1 MARFI
6 RHVACEK
13 CGSSDANGIYDD
25 DSSFCFSCGATNR
38 AKKAAWIPSEEDVEN
53 THTLPD
59 DLSTDFPQEVVEF
72 LKPTGITIPELI
84 QNDYTYSRKSRHGLI
99 RLLENGCYESR
110 NVDRSYRGPKTLFL
124 GGSKQL
130 VNGLVVCRSGQPPL
144 ARRLHRDQAQ
154 FVHDNWGRE
163 EPYRSVRRP
172 DASAEEASGGVQRSS
187 EGPGASQEE
196 NQEAA
201 LSDDQRRVGP
211 RACCLVEDSLSAI
224 KVSRV
229 IDSIPLF
236 GSSINNDKLVRIL
249 KGYDR
254 VYVWLDENKF
264 TTAQS
269 IAVRCQLLGV
279 DAKVIYSQL
288 DPKYCN
294 AEEFIK

>member
-6 RHVACEK
+6 RHIACEK

-25 DSSFCFSCGATNR
+25 DSSYCFSCGATNR

-99 RLLENGCYESR
+99 RLLENQCVECR

-124 GGSKQL
+124 GKSKQL
-130 VNGLVVCRSGQPPL
+130 VTGLVVCRAEQSSVV
-144 ARRLHRDQAQ
+144 RRLHRDQAQ
-154 FVHDNWGRE
+154 FVYDVGQRE
-163 EPYRSVRRP
+163 ESDRNLRRP
-172 DASAEEASGGVQRSS
+172 AYTEAASGGLQRSS
-187 EGPGASQEE
+187 EGQGSVGQRQEG
-196 NQEAA
+196 
-201 LSDDQRRVGP
+201 DDGVRRCV
-211 RACCLVEDSLSAI
+211 CLVEDSLSAI
-224 KVSRV
+224 KVARV
-229 IDSIPLF
+229 MDAIPLF

-279 DAKVIYSQL
+279 DAKVVYSQL
-288 DPKYCN
+288 DPKYLN
-294 AEEFIK
+294 PLEYIK